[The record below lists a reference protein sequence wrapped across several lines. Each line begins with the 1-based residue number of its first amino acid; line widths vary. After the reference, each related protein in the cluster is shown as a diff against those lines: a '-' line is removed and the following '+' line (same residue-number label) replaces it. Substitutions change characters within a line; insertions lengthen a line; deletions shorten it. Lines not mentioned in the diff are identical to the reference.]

1 MVLDGTIKVKAM
13 CVFIHDGK
21 VLASPAVEKSKHK
34 HFYRLPGG
42 KIEFGESSV
51 EALHREIQEE
61 LGSEIE
67 NLRLLDVVENRFEY
81 EGKRGHEIVFVYSGD
96 LARKE
101 LYAQPLIHFTDEG
114 NQYSVEWVEINR
126 LIREKIPLYPEFDYR
141 KYIPEFNV

>member
-1 MVLDGTIKVKAM
+1 M
-13 CVFIHDGK
+13 CTFIHDGK
-21 VLASPAVEKSKHK
+21 ILASSAVDKIDNK

-42 KIEFGESSV
+42 RIEFDESS
-51 EALHREIQEE
+51 EQALRREIQEE

-67 NLRLLDVVENRFEY
+67 NLRLLDVVENRFKY

-96 LARKE
+96 LAHTE
-101 LYAQPLIHFTDEG
+101 LYDQPAIHFTDEG